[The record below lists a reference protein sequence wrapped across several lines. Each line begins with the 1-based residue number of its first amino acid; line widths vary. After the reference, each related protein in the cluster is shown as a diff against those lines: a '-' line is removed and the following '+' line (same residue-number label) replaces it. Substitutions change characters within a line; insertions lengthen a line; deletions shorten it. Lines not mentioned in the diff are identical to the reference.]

1 MVRNRGNWS
10 GAAVIGQEQEET
22 VRNMGNLSGTGVI
35 GQEQGV
41 IGQEQEEMVRKRII
55 CSRI

>member
-10 GAAVIGQEQEET
+10 GTGVIGQEQEET

-35 GQEQGV
+35 GQEQEGL
-41 IGQEQEEMVRKRII
+41 VRNRII